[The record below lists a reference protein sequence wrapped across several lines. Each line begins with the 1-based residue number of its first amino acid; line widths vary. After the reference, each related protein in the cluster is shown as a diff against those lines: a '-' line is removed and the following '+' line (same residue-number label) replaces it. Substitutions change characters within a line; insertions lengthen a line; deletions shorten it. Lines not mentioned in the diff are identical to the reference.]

1 MDTETVMDTE
11 TTVLLTHPIG
21 LHARPAVKLA
31 QLVVTFDADTWVR
44 LENGGEWVKAR
55 STAQVLRLGA
65 RFGQRLQIGATGPE
79 SDSVVKAVADL
90 FDRNFDEPVETP
102 AAPGDATAGAPRS
115 ATGVFPGTIVSQG
128 IALGITHRLQPRPVL
143 APTTAD
149 SPVTCE
155 TVTCETEEQRLR
167 SAVNTARVEL
177 HSLSNRH
184 TTATEVIGFQISMLD
199 DSDFIDPVVAR
210 IHSGDSVE
218 SAWSGT
224 LSQWIEDFE
233 KLAADYHR
241 QRALDLRDLDQ
252 RVRQLLTN
260 SPTRTEIPAEA
271 IILAAEMHP
280 SQLLELPAPRAIVT
294 QQGSFQDHTALL
306 ARAVGIPMLIAIDSA
321 EIEDRVEV
329 LVDAEQGCLTVAPP
343 EDVRITAQARI
354 RSFESTRTEQHTWR
368 TLASHT
374 KDGERIEITINVDHL
389 AALKPLSADSCDGI
403 GLVRTE
409 FLFENVDQLHDE
421 SIQIER
427 YRELLAWAAGR
438 PVTIRTLDAS
448 VDKAM
453 PGLHDPPTSQLGL
466 RGVRYSL
473 AYPDLFAIQ
482 LRALLRAAADGPI
495 EVLLPMVTW
504 PQEVEQV
511 RDLMHEQLAALRQEG
526 TPARL
531 PPLGIMLEVP
541 AAALQIETFAV
552 DFVSVGS
559 NDLTQYVLAA
569 DRSCDKLQSLY
580 DSGLAT
586 EQEPV
591 PSRCAPVLALIERAA
606 RWGRQQ
612 EIPVSVCGEA
622 ASIPACLD
630 RLLGAG
636 IRSFTVSPNALGPV
650 KKHLATHAV
659 EP

>member
-1 MDTETVMDTE
+1 MGAETVMDTE

-44 LENGGEWVKAR
+44 LECDGEWVKAR

-65 RFGQRLQIGATGPE
+65 RFGQRLEIGATGPE
-79 SDSVVKAVADL
+79 ADAVIKAVADL
-90 FDRNFDEPVETP
+90 FDRNFDEPVEAPT
-102 AAPGDATAGAPRS
+102 APGDTTASAPPS
-115 ATGVFPGTIVSQG
+115 ATGVFTGTTVSQG
-128 IALGITHRLQPRPVL
+128 IALGITHRVQPHAVL
-143 APTTAD
+143 APKTGD

-155 TVTCETEEQRLR
+155 AEEQRLR

-177 HSLSNRH
+177 HSLSQRH
-184 TTATEVIGFQISMLD
+184 TTATGVIGFQISMLD
-199 DSDFIDPVVAR
+199 DPNFIDPVVSR
-210 IHSGDSVE
+210 IHSGESVE

-260 SPTRTEIPAEA
+260 SPSPNKIPAEA
-271 IILAAEMHP
+271 IILATEMRP

-306 ARAVGIPMLIAIDSA
+306 ARAVGIPMLIAMDIA
-321 EIEDRVEV
+321 KIEDRVEV
-329 LVDAEQGCLTVAPP
+329 LVDAEQGCLTVVPP
-343 EDVRITAQARI
+343 EHVRRAAQARI
-354 RSFESTRTEQHTWR
+354 RSFESARTEQLTWR
-368 TLASHT
+368 NLASHT

-389 AALKPLSADSCDGI
+389 ASLKSLSAESCDGI

-409 FLFENVDQLHDE
+409 FLFENADQLRDE
-421 SIQIER
+421 AIQVER

-453 PGLHDPPTSQLGL
+453 PGLHDPPTSPLGL

-473 AYPDLFAIQ
+473 AYPDQFAIQ
-482 LRALLRAAADGPI
+482 LRALLRAAAEGPI
-495 EVLLPMVTW
+495 EILLPMVTW

-511 RDLMHEQLAALRQEG
+511 RDLMHEQLAALQQEG
-526 TPARL
+526 IAARL

-541 AAALQIETFAV
+541 AAAFQIETFAV

-569 DRSCDKLQSLY
+569 DRSCNQLQSLH
-580 DSGLAT
+580 DSGPT
-586 EQEPV
+586 SEPQQFQ
-591 PSRCAPVLALIERAA
+591 SLCAPVLALIERAA

-612 EIPVSVCGEA
+612 KIPVSVCGEA

-630 RLLGAG
+630 RLLGAD
-636 IRSFTVSPNALGPV
+636 IRSFTVSPSALGPV
-650 KKHLATHAV
+650 KKHLATHAA